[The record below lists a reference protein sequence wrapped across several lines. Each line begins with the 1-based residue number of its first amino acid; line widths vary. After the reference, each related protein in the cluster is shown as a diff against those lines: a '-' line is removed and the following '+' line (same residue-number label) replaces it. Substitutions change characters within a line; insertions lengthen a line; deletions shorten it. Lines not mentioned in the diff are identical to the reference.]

1 MEGTVPECEEGMDAE
16 DGCQKEKVVR
26 IADWS
31 FVSKEDKPGAFL
43 FEETKNVLGDPY
55 DSFVKTSTLVTKTAT
70 ATKHWCK
77 YDEETH
83 SKARN
88 CNDNNYLHQSLNIIT
103 CIRES
108 LTDKESHL
116 SVQTV

>member
-1 MEGTVPECEEGMDAE
+1 MEGTVPECEEGVDGE
-16 DGCQKEKVVR
+16 DTYKKEKVVR

-31 FVSKEDKPGAFL
+31 SVSKEDKPGAFL
-43 FEETKNVLGDPY
+43 FKETKNVLGDPY
-55 DSFVKTSTLVTKTAT
+55 DSFVKTSTLVAKTAT

-77 YDEETH
+77 YDEETDGET
-83 SKARN
+83 RN
-88 CNDNNYLHQSLNIIT
+88 HNDNDNLHQHLNTIT

-116 SVQTV
+116 CR

>member
-1 MEGTVPECEEGMDAE
+1 MEGTVPKCEEGVDAE
-16 DGCQKEKVVR
+16 DAYKKEKVVC

-31 FVSKEDKPGAFL
+31 SVSKEDKPGAFL
-43 FEETKNVLGDPY
+43 FKETKNVLGDPY
-55 DSFVKTSTLVTKTAT
+55 DSFVKTSTLVAKTAAA

-88 CNDNNYLHQSLNIIT
+88 HKDNNYLHHSLNIIT

-116 SVQTV
+116 SR